1 MGERGAK
8 ASSRHVALL
17 RGINVGGKNMLPMK
31 QLTAMFVNAGCGD
44 VMTYIQSGN
53 VVFSAADKVVTE
65 LREVITK
72 QIQLRFGLR
81 VPVVL
86 RTAAEIDAV
95 IQGNPFIKAG
105 VGEEILHVC
114 FLADQP
120 GKDLISGLDAG
131 RSAPDAFTVVGREIY
146 MQLVNGMSRTK
157 LTNAYFDSKL
167 KTVSTMRNWRTVL
180 QLAEMMRQGCAE

>member
-8 ASSRHVALL
+8 ASSRHMALL

-31 QLTAMFVNAGCGD
+31 QLAEMFITAGCGD

-65 LREVITK
+65 LGGVIAK

-81 VPVVL
+81 VPLVL

-95 IQGNPFIKAG
+95 IHGNPFIKAE
-105 VGEEILHVC
+105 VGDETLHVC
-114 FLADQP
+114 FLADWP
-120 GKDLISGLDAG
+120 GKG
-131 RSAPDAFTVVGREIY
+131 
-146 MQLVNGMSRTK
+146 
-157 LTNAYFDSKL
+157 
-167 KTVSTMRNWRTVL
+167 
-180 QLAEMMRQGCAE
+180 